1 MDIRF
6 QFILLNAKAVILF
19 TALLLA
25 SVSYADE
32 ASDIDLSNEAD
43 SLNINNEIF
52 ELGIFGGIINIE
64 NFTSEFAQGISAT
77 FRASEDYFI
86 QYNFLQ
92 ADVALTAIE
101 SSSFIEGTQIPALK
115 YDLGK
120 DRKFTHYD
128 LLVGYN
134 LFQGEFF
141 PSSSKANLSTLYVIA
156 GVGNTEFGR
165 ESSMTYTVGIG
176 YQIALNRRFGLHIDF
191 RDYIYRSG
199 LVTEKSNTVSVTQIS
214 TGIKFSF

>member
-6 QFILLNAKAVILF
+6 QFILLKTKAVIFL
-19 TALLLA
+19 TTLLLA
-25 SVSYADE
+25 SVSYAQE
-32 ASDIDLSNEAD
+32 ASDVDYSHEAD
-43 SLNINNEIF
+43 SLDINNEVF
-52 ELGIFGGIINIE
+52 ELGIFAGIINIE
-64 NFTSEFAQGISAT
+64 NFTSEFVPGISAT

-86 QYNFLQ
+86 QYTYLQ
-92 ADVALTAIE
+92 ADVSLTAIE
-101 SSSFIEGTQIPALK
+101 SSSWDEVSQTYTLT

-134 LFQGEFF
+134 VFQGEFF
-141 PSSSKANLSTLYVIA
+141 PSPSKANLSTLYVIG
-156 GVGNTEFGR
+156 GVGNTEFGK

-176 YQIALNRRFGLHIDF
+176 YQIALNRRLGLHIDF

-199 LVTEKSNTVSVTQIS
+199 LVTEKSKIVNVTQVS
-214 TGIKFSF
+214 TGLKFSF